1 MKRAFLWRLG
11 LVVTMAAMIVCG
23 ATKSLCAD
31 NPEHGPLNDRLDQLE
46 RRVNELA
53 EHQHP
58 FMQRPGAMLQR
69 MEKIGP
75 PGAEM
80 ARPSM
85 LPGLPMHLAS
95 VPAAPRCPLRGM
107 CCGCPIF
114 LVALLLLASVINILI
129 AVWIYTDIR
138 KRGEGPG
145 IFIALALIAGIP
157 TAIIYALVRIGDKK
171 S

>member
-1 MKRAFLWRLG
+1 MKRTCFLRFG
-11 LVVTMAAMIVCG
+11 LVAALAAMIVCG

-31 NPEHGPLNDRLDQLE
+31 DREHGPLNDRLDQLE

-53 EHQHP
+53 EHQHQ
-58 FMQRPGAMLQR
+58 FMQRPGAMLPR
-69 MEKIGP
+69 SEKPVP
-75 PGAEM
+75 PGTEV
-80 ARPSM
+80 ARPPM
-85 LPGLPMHLAS
+85 LPRLPMHITPP
-95 VPAAPRCPLRGM
+95 PAGPRCPLRGM
-107 CCGCPIF
+107 CCGCPIS